1 MECDSINLNRMRMDT
16 NETRI
21 TALLGRRD
29 EPTDAVEEY
38 CRYLG
43 GALRAHG
50 FEPEV
55 VRVSWAERGWS
66 SALRELAQQAVD
78 WRGRWVCVQYTAL
91 AWSARGFP
99 LQFVRILNLLRRAG
113 TRVAV
118 VYHDPGPFPGTRYV
132 DQFRRAVQR
141 YVMRQSLRCSELAI
155 FTVPLNNV
163 SWLGLP
169 SSKAVF
175 IPVGANLPINTF
187 NEEKTYKAP
196 PDVLR
201 VAVFGITGGDR
212 GREESARIADVL
224 RFVSA
229 RIGKLELHAFGRQ
242 ADAFESI
249 LCESLRDAQ
258 VDVLVKGVLPPEEV
272 VRELNSADALL
283 FVRGAISTRRGSAIA
298 GIACGLPVIA
308 QRGAE
313 TSGPVEEAGVVMVS
327 GDKPAEFGEALLQV
341 LIDPVYRAQLAE
353 SSRRAHRKY
362 FSWQRIAEHYVEE
375 LQRRA

>member
-1 MECDSINLNRMRMDT
+1 METS
-16 NETRI
+16 EPRI

-50 FEPEV
+50 FELEV
-55 VRVSWAERGWS
+55 VRVLWAERGWS
-66 SALRELAQQAVD
+66 AALSELAQRAAE

-99 LQFVRILNLLRRAG
+99 LRLVSILNLLRRAG

-118 VYHDPGPFPGTRYV
+118 VYHDAGPYSGSRIL
-132 DQFRRAVQR
+132 DKFRRAVQLH
-141 YVMRQSLRCSELAI
+141 VMRQTLRRSDLGI
-155 FTVPLNNV
+155 FTIPLNAI
-163 SWLGLP
+163 SWLRTPPLN
-169 SSKAVF
+169 AAFV
-175 IPVGANLPINTF
+175 PVGANLPVDRF
-187 NEEKTYKAP
+187 NEAKVYKSP
-196 PDVLR
+196 QGVLR
-201 VAVFGITGGDR
+201 VAVFGITGGEA
-212 GREESARIADVL
+212 GRKESARIADAI

-242 ADAFESI
+242 ADNFESM
-249 LCESLRDAQ
+249 LRESLRDVP
-258 VDVLVKGVLPPEEV
+258 VDIQVKGVLPPEEV
-272 VRELNSADALL
+272 VRELCSADAML

-313 TSGPVEEAGVVMVS
+313 TSGPIEEAGVVLVAS
-327 GDKPAEFGEALLQV
+327 DKPEEFGEALLRV
-341 LIDPVYRAQLAE
+341 LANPDYRAQLAK
-353 SSRRAHRKY
+353 SSRLAQNKY
-362 FSWQRIAEHYVEE
+362 FSWQEIAERYAEE
-375 LQRRA
+375 LGKTR